1 MGEGRERAGRGQ
13 GEGREGTGKAHERHR
28 EGTGKVQGRYR
39 EGTGKVQGRGREGA
53 GKGQGGQVLSRPEIR
68 PEILYC
74 TFQRNLSPQLH
85 KEVRGLQVLM
95 RKNLEGVFATCQLVL
110 FAVSDI
116 YSYNPVMCVRAV
128 LSLRSVYIFERKRA
142 KPPLDLILFGGGLYC
157 S

>member
-1 MGEGRERAGRGQ
+1 MSIWKYGRAGRGQ

-68 PEILYC
+68 PEILNC
-74 TFQRNLSPQLH
+74 TFQHNLSPQLH

-116 YSYNPVMCVRAV
+116 YSYNPVMQMCVRVV
-128 LSLRSVYIFERKRA
+128 LSLRSVYYLRGK
-142 KPPLDLILFGGGLYC
+142 GLNHLWT
-157 S
+157 